1 MIIFAN
7 VKRRWAEILAVL
19 CVCTAWGQST
29 IGDMPMFR
37 YNFNQDLKSKVLPL
51 PATVNPALRPT
62 LPTPGMTRQPEPLKL
77 DYRLSHI
84 ADSMPQVTSAG
95 YLTTPPP
102 PQYDFHGNPYARDW
116 ASSGV
121 IAHVG
126 TGYISGAGS
135 YTSYPA
141 MGTIGSATLAITQP
155 IGDRF
160 TITAGITGNKYHFGR
175 EAWNDFGI
183 SGRASYMLNDRL
195 TLNAFGQY
203 YLDPRFHSM
212 GSYAYIPTANYGG
225 TLGIKMSDN
234 FSLDVGAQ
242 RYYDAYSHTWR
253 TVPILAPT
261 FKLFGAPIS
270 VDLGGIIYQVLYNLL
285 HSYKSGSNNNYYN
298 VAGPQAGSN
307 LMIPTGPSPMGRM
320 TRDLTP

>member
-175 EAWNDFGI
+175 EAWNAPRPCGGKPAAHLLGA
-183 SGRASYMLNDRL
+183 SRRRHRRRA
-195 TLNAFGQY
+195 
-203 YLDPRFHSM
+203 H
-212 GSYAYIPTANYGG
+212 
-225 TLGIKMSDN
+225 
-234 FSLDVGAQ
+234 
-242 RYYDAYSHTWR
+242 
-253 TVPILAPT
+253 
-261 FKLFGAPIS
+261 
-270 VDLGGIIYQVLYNLL
+270 
-285 HSYKSGSNNNYYN
+285 
-298 VAGPQAGSN
+298 
-307 LMIPTGPSPMGRM
+307 GPSRLLRRKTVQLGCQA
-320 TRDLTP
+320 LTCYHPT